1 MKFLI
6 TGVAGFIGFHLAKT
20 LLSEGNEVHGIDSLN
35 DYYDQNLKK
44 QRTEILLKE
53 NLTFYKEDINYL
65 NSISNDY
72 DFLIHLAAQPG
83 VRLPKEK
90 SYKYIESNLMGF
102 SKIFEL
108 ASTCN
113 IKNVIYASSS
123 SVYGNAASPLVEDI
137 KTEPRSI
144 YGFTKKLNED
154 YAELLSTK
162 NNIKILGLRFFTV
175 YGPYGRPDMA
185 YFKFSKMLKNN
196 ESIPLFNDGKNL
208 RDMTY
213 IKDIIDGIQLCIKH
227 IISVKEDSYHEVF
240 NLGNNKPISTSY
252 LLKTI
257 SKKMNI
263 EPNIDRILDVEEVH
277 STNADLSKAKDILGY
292 NPKTDLDEGL
302 DNFLEWFKEYEY

>member
-6 TGVAGFIGFHLAKT
+6 TGVAGFIGFHLAKR
-20 LLSEGNEVHGIDSLN
+20 LLIDGHEVHGIDSLT

-44 QRTEILLKE
+44 QRSEILLEKK
-53 NLTFYKEDINYL
+53 LTFFKEDINNL
-65 NSISNDY
+65 NSINNNY

-90 SYKYIESNLMGF
+90 NYKYIESNLLGF
-102 SKIFEL
+102 SKINKL
-108 ASTCN
+108 ALAAN

-123 SVYGNAASPLVEDI
+123 SVYGNATSPLAEDTY
-137 KTEPRSI
+137 TEPHSI

-154 YAELLSTK
+154 YAELLSLK
-162 NNIKILGLRFFTV
+162 NDIRILGLRFFTV

-196 ESIPLFNDGKNL
+196 ELIPLFNDGQTL

-213 IKDIIDGIQLCIKH
+213 IKDIIDGIELS
-227 IISVKEDSYHEVF
+227 ISYLLSKKENSYHEVF
-240 NLGNNKPISTSY
+240 NLGNNKPVSTSY

-257 SKKMNI
+257 SKKMNMQ
-263 EPNIDRILDVEEVH
+263 PNIDRILGIEEVLT
-277 STNADLSKAKDILGY
+277 TNADLSKARKVLGY
-292 NPKTDLDEGL
+292 NPKTGLDEGL
-302 DNFLEWFKEYEY
+302 DNFLEWFNEYEY